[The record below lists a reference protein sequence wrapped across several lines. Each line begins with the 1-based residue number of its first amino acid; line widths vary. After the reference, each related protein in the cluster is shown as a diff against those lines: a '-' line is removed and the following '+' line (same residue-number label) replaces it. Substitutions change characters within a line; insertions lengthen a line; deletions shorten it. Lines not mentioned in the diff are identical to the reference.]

1 MADDTTSNEP
11 QYDHSDLTLHG
22 RYTPDG
28 NQYRLYVLLNGVELP
43 VQYLN
48 VHDYREAF
56 EESKQ
61 NAASGDDSQ
70 SKSK

>member
-1 MADDTTSNEP
+1 MATTDDNAP

-22 RYTPDG
+22 RYTEDG
-28 NQYRLYVLLNGVELP
+28 TQYRLYVLLNGVELP

-56 EESKQ
+56 EASKK
-61 NAASGDDSQ
+61 AE
-70 SKSK
+70 